1 MRRTTALVLMAGVL
15 LLVLA
20 APALAFVH
28 VRVPGDDCS
37 GMGPENTMAAAAVTS
52 QPRPG
57 NLPPLGDDGG
67 RDSAPNDFCP
77 APTK

>member
-1 MRRTTALVLMAGVL
+1 MRRTIALLMVVGVL

-20 APALAFVH
+20 SPALAFVH

-37 GMGPENTMAAAAVTS
+37 GMGPESTTASAAITS
-52 QPRPG
+52 QPRSG

-67 RDSAPNDFCP
+67 SDSAPNDFCP

>member
-1 MRRTTALVLMAGVL
+1 MRRTIALFVMVGML

-37 GMGPENTMAAAAVTS
+37 GLGPENTTAAAAITS
-52 QPRPG
+52 QLRPG

-67 RDSAPNDFCP
+67 RDGAPNDFCP
-77 APTK
+77 APTR

>member
-1 MRRTTALVLMAGVL
+1 MRRTIALFLMAGVL

-37 GMGPENTMAAAAVTS
+37 GIGPENTTAAAAVTS